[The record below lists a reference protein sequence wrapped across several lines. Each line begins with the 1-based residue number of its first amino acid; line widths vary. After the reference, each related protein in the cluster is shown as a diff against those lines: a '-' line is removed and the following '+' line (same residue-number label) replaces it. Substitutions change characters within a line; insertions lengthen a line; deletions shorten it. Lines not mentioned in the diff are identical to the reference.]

1 MVHAKA
7 FFDAFTRKGVRFF
20 TGVPDS
26 LLKDFCAHVTTRCNP
41 RTHVIA
47 ANEGNAIAIAAGH
60 HLATGKIALV
70 YLQNAGLGNIVNPLL
85 SLADPKVY
93 GIPMVLVIGWRGE
106 PGTKDEPQH
115 RSQGPLTIPLLRT
128 LGVPYKVLPTSERD
142 AVRAVARACDRAK
155 KENRAVA
162 LVVREGTFAPHPF
175 LAPTN
180 TYSLTREE
188 ALHACVET
196 LPSTAVVVSTT
207 GKLSRELFEFRK
219 ATGARHEKDFLTVGS
234 MGHASQVALGIA
246 LSQPRRP
253 VYCFDGDGAALMH
266 LGSLAIIAQ
275 AAPKNFKHIIF
286 NNGTH
291 ESVGGQ
297 PTAAFV
303 TDLSAVARACGY
315 AYVASVS
322 DATALSKELRRFKK
336 ARGAAFL
343 EIRVKSSSRKDLTRP
358 TRTPLENK
366 RALMRYLKR

>member
-115 RSQGPLTIPLLRT
+115 RSQGPLTIPLMQT

-297 PTAAFV
+297 PTAAF
-303 TDLSAVARACGY
+303 
-315 AYVASVS
+315 
-322 DATALSKELRRFKK
+322 
-336 ARGAAFL
+336 L